1 MREAIVM
8 MRREEFGIEGRVSEK
23 KDEEKEEETISMARA
38 KVNKYLTQAV
48 VSLVNFWR
56 GRAMT
61 DFGL

>member
-1 MREAIVM
+1 M
-8 MRREEFGIEGRVSEK
+8 MKREEFGIEERVSEK
-23 KDEEKEEETISMARA
+23 KDEEKEEETIATARA